1 MCSLLLK
8 LWGNYR
14 SPNKSL
20 FGFKSSKAEYKP
32 VWMMSFEVM
41 EVCVY
46 VLITHLVE
54 LLPQQVPLLCVR
66 FAELLFVSDEQ
77 REFADWTVQQI
88 FRALFHQL
96 TERLCLWHQ
105 HSPGLTDRGRSQ
117 WYTSWG
123 HKEKTDKWN
132 SLNVTTWHVGNQL
145 LEPDLLVCSLV
156 GTDFKKCMKSCW
168 TQIQLTGY
176 FILQRLG
183 FESIMRPFTSPGLSP
198 SSPVF
203 STVFYQNIGY

>member
-1 MCSLLLK
+1 
-8 LWGNYR
+8 
-14 SPNKSL
+14 
-20 FGFKSSKAEYKP
+20 
-32 VWMMSFEVM
+32 MSFEVM
-41 EVCVY
+41 CVCVCVH

-96 TERLCLWHQ
+96 TERLGLWDQ

-117 WYTSWG
+117 RDTSWG

-132 SLNVTTWHVGNQL
+132 SLNNPWL
-145 LEPDLLVCSLV
+145 PDMLATSFWSQARLFLSWNW
-156 GTDFKKCMKSCW
+156 FKKCMKSCW

-183 FESIMRPFTSPGLSP
+183 FESIMRPFTSPGLSL

-203 STVFYQNIGY
+203 STVFYQNKGY

>member
-1 MCSLLLK
+1 
-8 LWGNYR
+8 
-14 SPNKSL
+14 
-20 FGFKSSKAEYKP
+20 
-32 VWMMSFEVM
+32 MSFEVM

-156 GTDFKKCMKSCW
+156 GTDLKKNAWSHAGHRYSSLGISYYRDLGLNPSW
-168 TQIQLTGY
+168 G
-176 FILQRLG
+176 RLLPLV
-183 FESIMRPFTSPGLSP
+183 FLLALL
-198 SSPVF
+198 SSPQC
-203 STVFYQNIGY
+203 STKIKATKYIQYK

>member
-1 MCSLLLK
+1 MCVVYCL
-8 LWGNYR
+8 

-20 FGFKSSKAEYKP
+20 FGFKSSKAEYRP
-32 VWMMSFEVM
+32 VWMISFEVM
-41 EVCVY
+41 EVCVRECVRECVCARACVH

-96 TERLCLWHQ
+96 TERLRLWHQ
-105 HSPGLTDRGRSQ
+105 HSPWLTDRGRSQ
-117 WYTSWG
+117 RYTSWG

-132 SLNVTTWHVGNQL
+132 SLNNPWLPDMLVTSFWSQT
-145 LEPDLLVCSLV
+145 CSLV
-156 GTDFKKCMKSCW
+156 
-168 TQIQLTGY
+168 
-176 FILQRLG
+176 
-183 FESIMRPFTSPGLSP
+183 P
-198 SSPVF
+198 
-203 STVFYQNIGY
+203 